1 MCFLLQIAFLLRQT
15 EAHLSIKNDVKDT
28 PLHVASRYAP
38 VEAVIELLDHRARLG
53 IRNAAQELPFH
64 T

>member
-1 MCFLLQIAFLLRQT
+1 MFLLRQT
-15 EAHLSIKNDVKDT
+15 DAHLSVLNDVKDT

-38 VEAVIELLDHRARLG
+38 VEAVIELLNHKAHYGL
-53 IRNAAQELPFH
+53 RNAANDLPFH